1 MKRKALDVLDRI
13 ADKVL
18 GYRAPART
26 TKAKKRQRLRRK
38 AQRESCI

>member
-1 MKRKALDVLDRI
+1 MKKAPEALDRI

-26 TKAKKRQRLRRK
+26 KKAKKRQRARRK
-38 AQRESCI
+38 VQRESSI